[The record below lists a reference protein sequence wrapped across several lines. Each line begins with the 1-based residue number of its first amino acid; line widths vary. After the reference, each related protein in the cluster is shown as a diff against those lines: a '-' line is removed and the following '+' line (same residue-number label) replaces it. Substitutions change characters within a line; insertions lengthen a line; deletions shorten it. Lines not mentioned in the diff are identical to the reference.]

1 MYKDQL
7 EDKDDMPI
15 GWLSENDT
23 YLGEKDQSG
32 DLWTPI
38 NTEEDEKP
46 EWFDKVYQNFDP
58 NF

>member
-1 MYKDQL
+1 
-7 EDKDDMPI
+7 MPI